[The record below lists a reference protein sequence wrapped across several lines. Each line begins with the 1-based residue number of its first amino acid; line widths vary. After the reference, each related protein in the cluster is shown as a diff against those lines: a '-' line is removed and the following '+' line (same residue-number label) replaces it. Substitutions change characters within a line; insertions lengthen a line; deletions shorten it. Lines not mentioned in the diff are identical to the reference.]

1 MSDLPENLAGVDWSG
16 TTFEGVR
23 REQLRR
29 WAAESLTRVI
39 ESLEEME
46 ELAGAWSPPLPKA
59 PPSGG
64 RTQETQDTG
73 HRP

>member
-1 MSDLPENLAGVDWSG
+1 MNHLPENLAGVDWSG

-46 ELAGAWSPPLPKA
+46 ELAGAWSRPLPKA
-59 PPSGG
+59 PPTGCW
-64 RTQETQDTG
+64 TQDTG
-73 HRP
+73 HRT